1 MNNAMLA
8 KEWRKAP
15 LTRTTDFRAARPRP
29 AHLVKPFELKGTASW
44 SSSIEH
50 TLVVVAD
57 CVTTVANSAIL
68 RAPALLKRVP
78 RVGHWVPGLGRQT
91 LS

>member
-57 CVTTVANSAIL
+57 CVTTVANS
-68 RAPALLKRVP
+68 RSC
-78 RVGHWVPGLGRQT
+78 GRP
-91 LS
+91 LF